1 MGWGVGGGGGI
12 KVAGGVRVFN
22 QLTLS
27 WEMILSY
34 PGGPTKKNVTRVLTH
49 ERGGRGQEGDTVPGL
64 RMEGARPRTIDC
76 LTRIWERQMGASLL
90 WPPDGGLA
98 MTL

>member
-1 MGWGVGGGGGI
+1 MYSILWGWGGGGGGI

-34 PGGPTKKNVTRVLTH
+34 PGGPTNHHKGPN
-49 ERGGRGQEGDTVPGL
+49 P
-64 RMEGARPRTIDC
+64 
-76 LTRIWERQMGASLL
+76 
-90 WPPDGGLA
+90 
-98 MTL
+98 